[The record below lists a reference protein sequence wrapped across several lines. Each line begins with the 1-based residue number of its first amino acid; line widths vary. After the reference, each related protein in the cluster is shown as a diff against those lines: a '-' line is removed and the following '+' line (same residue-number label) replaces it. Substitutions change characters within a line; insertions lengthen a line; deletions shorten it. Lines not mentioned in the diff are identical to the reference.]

1 MEESMERV
9 KHDGAAEPMPIIA
22 VVLSKKPPARP
33 RRAVTPPTFVSK
45 LHAAREAVQD
55 FLVAEF
61 QAHEVRITK
70 IGPSADDPQGWYVE
84 AEILVSDLGIM
95 TLGLPLSQE
104 VFKRELCAIDLD
116 GRMTVKS
123 CEVLE

>member
-1 MEESMERV
+1 MEDSMERI

-22 VVLSKKPPARP
+22 VVMSKKPPARS
-33 RRAVTPPTFVSK
+33 RRAATPPPNISK
-45 LHAAREAVQD
+45 MHAAR
-55 FLVAEF
+55 
-61 QAHEVRITK
+61 VRITK

>member
-1 MEESMERV
+1 MERIR
-9 KHDGAAEPMPIIA
+9 HDGAAEPLPIIA
-22 VVLSKKPPARP
+22 VVQSKKPPARP
-33 RRAVTPPTFVSK
+33 QRAVTPPRFVSK

-61 QAHEVRITK
+61 QAREVRITK
-70 IGPSADDPQGWYVE
+70 IGPSTDDPQCWYVE

-104 VFKRELCAIDLD
+104 VFKRELCAVDLD
-116 GRMTVKS
+116 GAMTVKS